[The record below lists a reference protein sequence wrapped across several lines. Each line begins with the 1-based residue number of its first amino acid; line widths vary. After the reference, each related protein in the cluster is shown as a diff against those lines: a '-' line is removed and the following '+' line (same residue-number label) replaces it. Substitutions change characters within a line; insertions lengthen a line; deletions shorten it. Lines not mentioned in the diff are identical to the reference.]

1 MTLAAGARMDAF
13 AALVRRWN
21 ATHGLV
27 SRGDLCQLEGRHI
40 RDSLALLPWLRGTTL
55 VDIGAGAGFPGIPLA
70 LARPGLAVTLLE
82 RSARKAR
89 FLRQAVMELKLG
101 NATVAQTDANTFRAE
116 APFDSATIRA
126 VAAPEAA
133 WRLAR
138 PLLRRGG
145 AALLQTSEPLPA
157 ARFPR
162 GHRVASASAM
172 APSGRRCITVV
183 AAC

>member
-1 MTLAAGARMDAF
+1 MGAF

-21 ATHGLV
+21 ATHRLV
-27 SRGDLCQLEGRHI
+27 SRGDLAQLEARHI
-40 RDSLALLPWLRGTTL
+40 QDSLALLPWLRGAAL

-89 FLRQAVMELKLG
+89 FLRQAIIELNLG
-101 NATVAQTDANTFRAE
+101 NAAVAQADAETYRAPT
-116 APFDSATIRA
+116 PFDSATIRA
-126 VAAPEAA
+126 VAAPDAA

-138 PLLRRGG
+138 PLLRPGG
-145 AALLQTSEPLPA
+145 AALLQSSEPLAPA
-157 ARFPR
+157 PFPR
-162 GHRVASASAM
+162 GSRVASACAA